1 MSVSIENIIKDLQ
14 LEVLVE
20 GKSDIKL
27 NVSDINRPG
36 LQFAGFYDYFGN
48 KRVQVIGMGEWSFL
62 NAMRQEIRQKRVR
75 KYFQFDTPCIIL
87 AKGLKPQEELLQCS
101 REYGRWLLRT
111 NMQTTRFINKIMN
124 YLDGKLAP
132 ETRIHGVLVDIYG
145 LGILITGESGIGKS
159 ETALELIK
167 RGHRLVADDAVDIKE
182 IESVLVGKSPYITE
196 GMLEV
201 RGMGIIDVPVLYG
214 LSSVLSEKTIDLVIY
229 LEQWKEGRDYDRLGT
244 DDEHIKILNIP
255 VRKMTLPIR
264 PGRNVAVI
272 IEAAAASYR
281 YSLSGK
287 ISPVD
292 TINKRIEEYKGDS
305 ED

>member
-1 MSVSIENIIKDLQ
+1 MQVSIEDIIENLD
-14 LEVLVE
+14 LEVLVK
-20 GKSDIKL
+20 GKDGIKL
-27 NVSDINRPG
+27 GLSDINRPG

-48 KRVQVIGMGEWSFL
+48 ERVQVIGKAEWSFL
-62 NAMRQEIRQKRVR
+62 NAMPPEIREKRIR
-75 KYFQFDTPCIIL
+75 KYFQFETPCIVL
-87 AKGLKPQEELLQCS
+87 ARGLKPQKELLDCS
-101 REYGRWLLRT
+101 KEYNRWLLRSKA
-111 NMQTTRFINKIMN
+111 QTTRFINKIMN
-124 YLDGKLAP
+124 YLDDKLAP

-182 IESVLVGKSPYITE
+182 IESVLVGKSPYITS

-201 RGMGIIDVPVLYG
+201 RGMGIIDVPALYG
-214 LSSVLSEKTIDLVIY
+214 LSSVLSEKNINLVIY

-272 IEAAAASYR
+272 IEAAAANYR
-281 YSLSGK
+281 YNLSSK

-292 TINKRIEEYKGDS
+292 TINKRIEESTNYD
-305 ED
+305 